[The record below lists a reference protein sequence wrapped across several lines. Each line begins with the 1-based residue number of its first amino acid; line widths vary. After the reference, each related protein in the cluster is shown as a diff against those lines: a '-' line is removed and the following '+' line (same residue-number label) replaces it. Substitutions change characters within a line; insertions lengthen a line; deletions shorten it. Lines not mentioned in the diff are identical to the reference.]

1 MVTFVTVTATPG
13 PARKPPLSR
22 PNDAAFERHV
32 EILLDRVRE
41 RGLKLTPQRIAIL
54 PPTRPEKGA
63 KDATRRRP

>member
-13 PARKPPLSR
+13 
-22 PNDAAFERHV
+22 
-32 EILLDRVRE
+32 LDRVRE

-63 KDATRRRP
+63 KDAARRRP